1 MIVKTRTQQ
10 AQTLQQSL
18 ANMLAAPPAGP
29 LAAAAIPLVVTVAP
43 VIPLA
48 NQYHQLL
55 LQHQLP
61 LSLLLVLV
69 ATTTSWIS
77 AKLKTSRLTTRS
89 PLPLQQMIILMGPC
103 RILGLTAL
111 NSLLQCVKYSVWEVC
126 SVN

>member
-29 LAAAAIPLVVTVAP
+29 LAAPAAAAIPLVVTVAP

-48 NQYHQLL
+48 YQYHQLL

-89 PLPLQQMIILMGPC
+89 PLPLQQMIILMGP
-103 RILGLTAL
+103 
-111 NSLLQCVKYSVWEVC
+111 Q
-126 SVN
+126 